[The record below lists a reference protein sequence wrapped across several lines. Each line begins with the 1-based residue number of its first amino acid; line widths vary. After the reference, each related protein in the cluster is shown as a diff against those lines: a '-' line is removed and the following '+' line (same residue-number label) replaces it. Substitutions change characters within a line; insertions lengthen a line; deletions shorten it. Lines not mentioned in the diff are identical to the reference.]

1 MARSRKIE
9 TEQPQGDESWMF
21 VVMVKDGV
29 SMAVHHT
36 TVQSHKD
43 AGWKVE
49 E

>member
-1 MARSRKIE
+1 MARPRKTE
-9 TEQPQGDESWMF
+9 TEGPQAESWMF

-43 AGWKVE
+43 AGWKVAE